1 MRTPVQLST
10 QHWENPSNVRTKPQ
24 TTRVQYFKL
33 VRETGSVSNPTARQ
47 VNPPDETIGRAV
59 GAKSVR
65 SQCAPPDPAFST
77 WAPFATASWPP
88 KCSQSFEWSMDV
100 FDMLQDSGTRCTT
113 DCRSLPVMWTGMAE
127 ESTQDPSQTLIRR
140 IASAGL
146 QSSLCTNWNA

>member
-1 MRTPVQLST
+1 MSELSRTPRACNTLS
-10 QHWENPSNVRTKPQ
+10 WLGKPRSWAQQ
-24 TTRVQYFKL
+24 TTVQPAS
-33 VRETGSVSNPTARQ
+33 GSVSNPTTRQ

-146 QSSLCTNWNA
+146 PSSLCTNWNA